1 MAAIA
6 PQKVF
11 YKHLFFNSV
20 YYQVFIVGSPTITEA
35 PINIADTINGSVTFT
50 CTATGIPLPTIT
62 WSSDSNN
69 SIAATSD
76 MILGNITIQSNLM
89 LSYLQNDDF
98 MNYTCTAVNEVG
110 SDSGTAVL
118 GSKLLMFLLTVCD
131 RILQNQLYEHKSL
144 I

>member
-1 MAAIA
+1 M
-6 PQKVF
+6 
-11 YKHLFFNSV
+11 
-20 YYQVFIVGSPTITEA
+20 FIVGSLTITEAPINITEA

-76 MILGNITIQSNLM
+76 MILGNTTIQSYLM
-89 LSYLQNDDF
+89 LSNLQSDDF

-131 RILQNQLYEHKSL
+131 WILQNQ
-144 I
+144 